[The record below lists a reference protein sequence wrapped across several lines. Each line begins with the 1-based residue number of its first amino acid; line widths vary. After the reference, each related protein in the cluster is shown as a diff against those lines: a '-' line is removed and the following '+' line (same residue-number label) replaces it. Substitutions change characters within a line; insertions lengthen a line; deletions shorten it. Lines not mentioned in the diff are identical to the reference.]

1 MYTRVYNPG
10 SSDVIVYR
18 HTQHLA
24 LFTPVC
30 RVGPVIDMNE
40 MSNICKVEVYYQKCM
55 PCLICEQ
62 KPLRIFYQG
71 HG

>member
-40 MSNICKVEVYYQKCM
+40 MSNICKVEVDASSSTGNI
-55 PCLICEQ
+55 PEH
-62 KPLRIFYQG
+62 LRPMFEIGCSY
-71 HG
+71 